1 MKLKLQLFLF
11 YICIFIGLVVV
22 LYLLSDAVLI
32 RVNTRYTVGETLGRS
47 YGRYA
52 HIHFKYRVN
61 GVEYTG
67 ATRNN
72 SAAQAE
78 GGRYLVKFNAWFPR
92 IKIMYFDYQLK
103 DSTTLIPDSGWE
115 SRPTDIWV
123 K

>member
-11 YICIFIGLVVV
+11 YICIFISLVGL
-22 LYLLSDAVLI
+22 LYLLSDFVLI

-52 HIHFKYRVN
+52 TMHFKYRVN

-67 ATRNN
+67 ATDNN
-72 SAAQAE
+72 STAQEE
-78 GGRYLVKFNAWFPR
+78 GGRYLVKFNVWFPR
-92 IKIMYFDYQLK
+92 ISTMYFDYQLK
-103 DSTTLIPDSGWE
+103 DSSTVIPESGWKT
-115 SRPTDIWV
+115 RPSDIWV